1 MCQCGLPLEFPHFQ
15 EVFCPSATL
24 CACGGVLAPARIG
37 EKPYFSCHGHSLI
50 VDPWGTILAQAPDGE
65 TSLVADLDLERL
77 ERIREELPSL
87 RNRNPAAY
95 RWP

>member
-15 EVFCPSATL
+15 GVFCPSATL
-24 CACGGVLAPARIG
+24 CACGGVLAAAQIG
-37 EKPYFSCHGHSLI
+37 EKPTFRVMATASSSTH
-50 VDPWGTILAQAPDGE
+50 GE
-65 TSLVADLDLERL
+65 TSLVADLDLEWL

>member
-1 MCQCGLPLEFPHFQ
+1 MRFASGVPPFSGSLLSLSDIVRLRRSAGGGPDWRKTYFP
-15 EVFCPSATL
+15 
-24 CACGGVLAPARIG
+24 
-37 EKPYFSCHGHSLI
+37 CHGHSLI

-65 TSLVADLDLERL
+65 TSLVADLDLEWL